1 MVRDYSGLTQW
12 SIDAIATAGVEVQ
25 TRLRGNHLHILCEGQ
40 PSPRETVV
48 VSQFKMALDRT
59 PLESLLPRDA
69 PKIYK
74 IFVSGRETGA
84 KRPEWT
90 VKLDY
95 PTSATVHALH
105 PRSTGDQGQGVGLRK
120 WLGDIADRT
129 FIGDRPS
136 SSTTTVSDQP
146 RVIITPVND
155 TEAEN
160 QQPPTDLATP
170 PDSPV
175 EPALVATPENLAR
188 RGNPDAIASILSEIM
203 GGLGVSVKVSIRNQK
218 SDKST
223 LWRSKR
229 RRLWVLCESAYSPD
243 PSLLAEPIAS
253 RLRELQLQEFRD
265 ACILLRV
272 EGETKA
278 DWMLRIDLTPPDRIL
293 KDWARW
299 GDSEAIAILLNQKL
313 AALDIGLRATL
324 KESTL
329 HLFCHQL
336 GDTKNHRRRLSPQKE
351 TVVTACREILNAI
364 GPQGIR
370 AATIYGVEISP
381 TGKEAQKPTWIDWLN
396 LPAFEHPDLQ
406 TPTQTLAAQGDI
418 DAIKF
423 QIERLINPD
432 LETKLATGGIKV
444 LALRKGK
451 FIHVMTEAPTCPS
464 QSRVALVIA
473 RFLQAQG
480 IEGVEGVRIYGRRA
494 GQKHPL
500 WRYGIS
506 LKPTEIDQ
514 PLTASEDFIDSE
526 LTATAVGEQVGQLV
540 FSPAINVDGADSD
553 LPSSQVLSALHHL
566 SETISQVLMA
576 SQLFTSKNCP
586 DIVVE
591 KTSQRYQKRA
601 LAVACG
607 LLGLLM
613 VWQSDR
619 LVGSLLDSIA
629 MTAISADISEAETE
643 GEQVPTLTQDPPT
656 GWLSSLQVL
665 AVSEG
670 DGVFNHSGFTSRPG
684 KSAIAAA
691 CDIDDTQCRLS
702 QFVYPT
708 FRSQQLDEQI
718 VRYQQYIAT
727 HKRPPDI
734 LIIGSSRALRG
745 IDPEVLSRG
754 LVAEGHP
761 PLRVFNFGI
770 NGATVQIVDLI
781 IRRILPPEQL
791 PQLIILAD
799 GVRAL
804 NSGREDRTYQA
815 ISASEAYQQIS
826 QGTFQIVPPDSFEP
840 PPNLQE
846 TLIALTENAL
856 DGRWDQQQFQQAI
869 QEQISQVSQAY
880 RQRDRFKA
888 VLQSIANGRAF
899 ATPPTPSEQ
908 QELAEAETE
917 EEARF
922 LPNGFLPLSVRF
934 DPEIYYQNHAKVS
947 GYYDSDYQNFQLD
960 GIQTQSL
967 KNIIAYT
974 QSFRIPV
981 VFVNMPLTDH
991 YFDPVRSAYEEKF
1004 REHMERVAAETGL
1017 VFLDL
1022 GWRWSDSYDYFSDP
1036 SHLNRYGAI
1045 AVAEYL
1051 ATQKVIPWPDN
1062 DIITNPKL

>member
-336 GDTKNHRRRLSPQKE
+336 GDTKNHRRRLSPQK
-351 TVVTACREILNAI
+351 
-364 GPQGIR
+364 
-370 AATIYGVEISP
+370 
-381 TGKEAQKPTWIDWLN
+381 
-396 LPAFEHPDLQ
+396 
-406 TPTQTLAAQGDI
+406 
-418 DAIKF
+418 
-423 QIERLINPD
+423 
-432 LETKLATGGIKV
+432 
-444 LALRKGK
+444 
-451 FIHVMTEAPTCPS
+451 
-464 QSRVALVIA
+464 
-473 RFLQAQG
+473 
-480 IEGVEGVRIYGRRA
+480 
-494 GQKHPL
+494 
-500 WRYGIS
+500 
-506 LKPTEIDQ
+506 
-514 PLTASEDFIDSE
+514 
-526 LTATAVGEQVGQLV
+526 
-540 FSPAINVDGADSD
+540 
-553 LPSSQVLSALHHL
+553 
-566 SETISQVLMA
+566 
-576 SQLFTSKNCP
+576 
-586 DIVVE
+586 
-591 KTSQRYQKRA
+591 
-601 LAVACG
+601 
-607 LLGLLM
+607 
-613 VWQSDR
+613 
-619 LVGSLLDSIA
+619 
-629 MTAISADISEAETE
+629 
-643 GEQVPTLTQDPPT
+643 
-656 GWLSSLQVL
+656 
-665 AVSEG
+665 
-670 DGVFNHSGFTSRPG
+670 
-684 KSAIAAA
+684 
-691 CDIDDTQCRLS
+691 
-702 QFVYPT
+702 
-708 FRSQQLDEQI
+708 
-718 VRYQQYIAT
+718 
-727 HKRPPDI
+727 
-734 LIIGSSRALRG
+734 
-745 IDPEVLSRG
+745 
-754 LVAEGHP
+754 
-761 PLRVFNFGI
+761 
-770 NGATVQIVDLI
+770 
-781 IRRILPPEQL
+781 
-791 PQLIILAD
+791 
-799 GVRAL
+799 
-804 NSGREDRTYQA
+804 
-815 ISASEAYQQIS
+815 
-826 QGTFQIVPPDSFEP
+826 
-840 PPNLQE
+840 
-846 TLIALTENAL
+846 
-856 DGRWDQQQFQQAI
+856 
-869 QEQISQVSQAY
+869 
-880 RQRDRFKA
+880 
-888 VLQSIANGRAF
+888 
-899 ATPPTPSEQ
+899 
-908 QELAEAETE
+908 
-917 EEARF
+917 
-922 LPNGFLPLSVRF
+922 
-934 DPEIYYQNHAKVS
+934 
-947 GYYDSDYQNFQLD
+947 
-960 GIQTQSL
+960 
-967 KNIIAYT
+967 
-974 QSFRIPV
+974 
-981 VFVNMPLTDH
+981 
-991 YFDPVRSAYEEKF
+991 
-1004 REHMERVAAETGL
+1004 
-1017 VFLDL
+1017 
-1022 GWRWSDSYDYFSDP
+1022 
-1036 SHLNRYGAI
+1036 
-1045 AVAEYL
+1045 
-1051 ATQKVIPWPDN
+1051 
-1062 DIITNPKL
+1062 